1 MRLPNQRPDSSPPSS
16 GSPIFQRRMP
26 LKVTLGRFE
35 AIAAVAFAVW
45 SALGVLPAPGETLST
60 TPAGLQAGDDF
71 RCVGIYAVVGS
82 ERIPNGATVATIL
95 EPSARSVWR
104 GALLDLVDHS
114 CGGSATAFD
123 VLWTVAATEGGAV
136 DPGRLGG
143 GAAVLSRNSSA
154 RSPWPPAG
162 GAEASVSTRYPRS
175 GVSR

>member
-1 MRLPNQRPDSSPPSS
+1 M
-16 GSPIFQRRMP
+16 
-26 LKVTLGRFE
+26 KVTLGRFE
-35 AIAAVAFAVW
+35 AIAAVALAAWV
-45 SALGVLPAPGETLST
+45 ALGFSPALAEPISNK
-60 TPAGLQAGDDF
+60 PAGLEAGDDG
-71 RCVGIYAVVGS
+71 RSVGIYTVFGS

-95 EPSARSVWR
+95 ESSASSLWK

-114 CGGSATAFD
+114 CGGAATAFD
-123 VLWTVAATEGGAV
+123 VLWTEPATEIGAV

-162 GAEASVSTRYPRS
+162 GEEASVSTKYPRT